1 MALRLGEFNNLRKKI
16 EKAVEIK
23 AIEMV
28 HDNEQIIC
36 VNSENWHPGV
46 IGIVASRL
54 VEKFN
59 RPSIV
64 ISEDEKLCKASCR
77 SVLNFDIGDL
87 IVKAVNE
94 GLLLNGGGHKMA
106 GGFTILKENIEEFK
120 NFLSDKYKKGAS
132 EILKQYD
139 HVLRI
144 TNLNIDLYDEV
155 AKLSPFGPGNLKPRF
170 LINNCNLSLIKV
182 VGNNHHALLIEDFYG
197 NKIRGIAFNSANQDI
212 GNFLDRYSGEN
223 VDLVVT
229 IKRNEWNKEI
239 SVQLQVEDIIVN

>member
-1 MALRLGEFNNLRKKI
+1 MRNLKI
-16 EKAVEIK
+16 FY
-23 AIEMV
+23 
-28 HDNEQIIC
+28 QI
-36 VNSENWHPGV
+36 STK
-46 IGIVASRL
+46 R
-54 VEKFN
+54 
-59 RPSIV
+59 
-64 ISEDEKLCKASCR
+64 
-77 SVLNFDIGDL
+77 
-87 IVKAVNE
+87 
-94 GLLLNGGGHKMA
+94 
-106 GGFTILKENIEEFK
+106 
-120 NFLSDKYKKGAS
+120 AS